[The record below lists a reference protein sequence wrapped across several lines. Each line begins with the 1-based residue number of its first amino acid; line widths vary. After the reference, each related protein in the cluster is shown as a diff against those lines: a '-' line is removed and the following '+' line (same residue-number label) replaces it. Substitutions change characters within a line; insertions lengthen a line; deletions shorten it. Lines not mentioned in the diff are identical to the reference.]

1 MKKTKKHSLTIKH
14 RNALTGYLFFSPWI
28 IGFLVFTLF
37 PIIYSIRLSLNS
49 LQITTKGILM
59 TWKGFEYY
67 NEALK
72 IDTTFT
78 TALWDT
84 VIFIGCAT
92 PIILVFSLIL
102 AILLNGKYP
111 LRAFFRGV
119 FFLPVIIM
127 SGPVISDLLSQY
139 SVTFSIANPG
149 IYSFVNGLPAIINKP
164 VLFALN
170 NLVLILWFSGVQILI
185 FIAGLQK
192 VGSEIYEAAS
202 IDGATAWEKFW
213 KITLPYVKPLVLV
226 NAIYTVM
233 EIANYS
239 NNNVNIKI
247 NSHLLEVNQPYS
259 YSAAMSWI
267 YFSVIL
273 FLLLVVYSIFQ
284 GFGRRENL

>member
-67 NEALK
+67 NQALRV
-72 IDTTFT
+72 DTTFT
-78 TALWDT
+78 TTLGDT
-84 VIFIGCAT
+84 VLFITCAT
-92 PIILVFSLIL
+92 PIILVFSLII

-139 SVTFSIANPG
+139 SVTFSNANPG
-149 IYSFVNGLPAIINKP
+149 IYSFVNGLPDIINKP

-170 NLVLILWFSGVQILI
+170 NLILILWFSGVQILI

-192 VGSEIYEAAS
+192 VGSDIYEAAS

-213 KITLPYVKPLVLV
+213 KITLPYVKPLALV